1 MLGIYFRI
9 DIRKSCNIYEET
21 MMTANR
27 TVIRII
33 MVLSCDLVEGRA
45 LFHELAGEV
54 MAMMSR
60 ARKVCWNL
68 SFKKF

>member
-1 MLGIYFRI
+1 
-9 DIRKSCNIYEET
+9 
-21 MMTANR
+21 MTANR

-33 MVLSCDLVEGRA
+33 IGSSYDLVEGRA
-45 LFHELAGEV
+45 LFHELAAEV
-54 MAMMSR
+54 LAMMSR